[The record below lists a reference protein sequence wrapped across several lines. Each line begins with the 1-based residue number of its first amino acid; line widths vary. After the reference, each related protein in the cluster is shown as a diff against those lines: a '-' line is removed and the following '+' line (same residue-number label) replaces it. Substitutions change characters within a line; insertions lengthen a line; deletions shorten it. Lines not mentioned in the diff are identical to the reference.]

1 MRVVADNLYAR
12 EPAPLLNVGIVD
24 TLVLVGAQGSSRAD
38 STVRGSLGVPSLR
51 DGLFGSQASTDT
63 KV

>member
-24 TLVLVGAQGSSRAD
+24 TLVLVVAAREQSSRFD
-38 STVRGSLGVPSLR
+38 RTRLVRRALVER
-51 DGLFGSQASTDT
+51 WH
-63 KV
+63 V